1 LQAIVKLLYCSYSRA
16 TVEANLSGSRQLNAD
31 PVEFLK
37 VIAGVVGESAAF
49 ELILR
54 CEFRSGQK
62 LSAKAE
68 K

>member
-1 LQAIVKLLYCSYSRA
+1 MPI
-16 TVEANLSGSRQLNAD
+16 

-37 VIAGVVGESAAF
+37 VIAGVVSESAAAF